1 MPAILTKYPGPNIR
15 GEEVYPE
22 SGIEGDSQTFVRD
35 DFLKQVGG
43 KLLIARTGDGI
54 VDATTP
60 IIGIARSDAR
70 NAVNPG
76 QPSAGEVTNLN
87 APIRDCA
94 FVKPEAFMEFVLP
107 VYDAV
112 AANTTIASMAPGQ
125 QCVLGYHGGIW
136 TADVG
141 TVANPNL
148 ELVEFLPF
156 QSSAETYAFGMFRL
170 LREGRVIK

>member
-1 MPAILTKYPGPNIR
+1 MPAILTKYPGPTLR

-22 SGIEGDSQTFVRD
+22 VGIEGDNQTFVRD

-43 KLLIARTGDGI
+43 KLVVARVGDGI

-60 IIGIARSDAR
+60 IIGVARSDAR

-76 QPSAGEVTNLN
+76 QPATGEVTNLN
-87 APIRDCA
+87 APIRDCS
-94 FVKPEAFMEFVLP
+94 FVKPEAFADFVLP
-107 VYDAV
+107 LYDAN
-112 AANTTIASMAPGQ
+112 AANTTIAAMVQGQ
-125 QCVLGYHGGIW
+125 TCVLGYHGGIW

-148 ELVEFLPF
+148 ELLDFLPA
-156 QSSAETYAFGMFRL
+156 QSSAETYAYGFFRL
-170 LREGRVIK
+170 MREGRVIK